1 MSEVNLNARLDN
13 LKEEL
18 YVLEVKIVGLND
30 RMYALDP
37 FIKEFREKK
46 ALKKTLK
53 KSRDMLQLHI
63 ILLDELTQNNK
74 S

>member
-1 MSEVNLNARLDN
+1 MSEVNLNTPLNKLRDD
-13 LKEEL
+13 L
-18 YVLEVKIVGLND
+18 YILEATIRGLND

-37 FIKEFREKK
+37 YIKEFREKK
-46 ALKKTLK
+46 ALKKRLK
-53 KSRDMLQLHI
+53 KNRDMLQLHI